1 MRKSIRLAVVA
12 LVLGSTSGCTAL
24 DDAMVFMFGRSMRDQ
39 ASFDPYEN
47 TRSPADQAVSFS
59 SGNFAPDPNSVMYGT
74 PTEHDYDVPDF
85 QNTIFFDAELV
96 TRVLDE
102 LENPVAAD
110 EASLQR
116 GEELYLRVC
125 APCHGDAGI
134 GAEAYLAEAW
144 PALPIYDLAGGT
156 VQAFSDGYIYGMIRV
171 GRGQM
176 PAYGHQ
182 VTHFDRW
189 HIVNY
194 VRQLQAEYGAAQGG
208 AAPGAAQG
216 ADQGGEG

>member
-1 MRKSIRLAVVA
+1 MRKLIRLAVVA
-12 LVLGSTSGCTAL
+12 LALGSTSGCTAL
-24 DDAMVFMFGRSMRDQ
+24 DDAMVFVFGRSMRDQ

-74 PTEHDYDVPDF
+74 PTQHDYDVPDF
-85 QNTIFFDAELV
+85 DNTFTVRFDPL
-96 TRVLDE
+96 LDE

-110 EASLQR
+110 AASLER
-116 GEELYLRVC
+116 GEELYVRVC

-134 GAEAYLAEAW
+134 GAEAYLAERW
-144 PALPIYDLAGGT
+144 PALPVYNLAGET
-156 VQAFSDGYIYGMIRV
+156 VQGYSDGYIYAMIRV

-176 PAYGHQ
+176 PQYGHQ

-194 VRQLQAEYGAAQGG
+194 VRQLQSAN
-208 AAPGAAQG
+208 APAQG
-216 ADQGGEG
+216 AAEGGEG

>member
-1 MRKSIRLAVVA
+1 MRKLIRLAVVA
-12 LVLGSTSGCTAL
+12 LALGSISGCGAL
-24 DDAMVFMFGRSMRDQ
+24 DDAMVFVFGRSMRDQ

-74 PTEHDYDVPDF
+74 PTQHDYDVPDF
-85 QNTIFFDAELV
+85 DNTFTVRFDPL
-96 TRVLDE
+96 LDG

-110 EASLQR
+110 AASLER
-116 GEELYLRVC
+116 GEELYIRVC
-125 APCHGDAGI
+125 APCHGETGI
-134 GAEAYLAEAW
+134 GADAYLAERW
-144 PALPIYDLAGGT
+144 PALPVYNLAGET
-156 VQAFSDGYIYGMIRV
+156 VQAYSDGYLYAMVRA

-176 PAYGHQ
+176 PGYGHQ

-194 VRQLQAEYGAAQGG
+194 VRQLQSQNG
-208 AAPGAAQG
+208 AAPAA
-216 ADQGGEG
+216 AEGGEG